1 MELFAAD
8 GHDAGGCERV
18 TGKSGMRPIDFV
30 DVQALWA
37 DPDLLEIPG
46 RVSDESR
53 YIVIGRLGDKHWSC
67 VITYREGRTRII
79 SARRARP
86 REIRLHEGK

>member
-1 MELFAAD
+1 MEFEFDHA
-8 GHDAGGCERV
+8 
-18 TGKSGMRPIDFV
+18 KSESNRAKHGIDFV

>member
-1 MELFAAD
+1 MEFEFDHA
-8 GHDAGGCERV
+8 
-18 TGKSGMRPIDFV
+18 KSESNRAKHGIDFV
-30 DVQALWA
+30 DVQTLWA

-53 YIVIGRLGDKHWSC
+53 YIVIGRIADKHWAC

-86 REIRLHEGK
+86 KEVTLYEGE